1 MSKGK
6 ILIVED
12 NKEILYTNKTLLEL
26 EDYEVL
32 TATTLESAR
41 KQNAENYPD
50 LILLDIM
57 LPDGNGKDFCREIR
71 ENNDV
76 SILFLSALNNKQ
88 DVLDGLRAG
97 GDDYLPK
104 PYLMDELLLRVNSLM
119 RRRKSVEHTFTCGSL
134 KLYHYS
140 AKAELYDEDLL
151 LKPKEFRVLELLCM
165 NPAKTFSPEE
175 IYLTVWGVTGN
186 GNFQPLYNVISSLK
200 SKLND
205 FEYAISKISD
215 GYIWVKL

>member
-26 EDYEVL
+26 EDYEVF
-32 TATTLESAR
+32 TATSLESAR
-41 KQNAENYPD
+41 KQNAEHYPD
-50 LILLDIM
+50 LIILDIM

-71 ENNDV
+71 SGNDV
-76 SILFLSALNNKQ
+76 SILFLSALNNKN
-88 DVLDGLRAG
+88 DVLDGLKAG

-119 RRRKSVEHTFTCGSL
+119 RRRKNVEYTFTCGNL
-134 KLYHYS
+134 KLFHFS
-140 AKAELYDEDLL
+140 AKAELNEEDLY
-151 LKPKEFRVLELLCM
+151 LKPKEFRVLELLCT
-165 NPAKTFSPEE
+165 NPGKVFSPEE
-175 IYLTVWGVTGN
+175 IYLTVWGVSGN
-186 GNFQPLYNVISSLK
+186 NNYQPLYNVISSLK
-200 SKLND
+200 SKLSGFD
-205 FEYAISKISD
+205 YAIAKISD

>member
-1 MSKGK
+1 MSNGK

-12 NKEILYTNKTLLEL
+12 NKDILYTNKTLLEL
-26 EDYEVL
+26 EDYEVM

-41 KQNAENYPD
+41 KINASSHPD

-71 ENNDV
+71 EGNDV
-76 SILFLSALNNKQ
+76 SILFLSALNDKH

-119 RRRKSVEHTFTCGSL
+119 RRRKSVAPSFICGDL
-134 KLYHYS
+134 KLLHYS
-140 AKAELYDEDLL
+140 AKAELRGEDLFL
-151 LKPKEFRVLELLCM
+151 QPKEFRVLELLCM
-165 NPAKTFSPEE
+165 NAAKTFSPED
-175 IYLTVWGVTGN
+175 IYLAVWGVSGN
-186 GNFQPLYNVISSLK
+186 GNYQPLYNVISALK
-200 SKLND
+200 GKLTD
-205 FEYAISKISD
+205 FDYSIEKTAD
-215 GYIWVKL
+215 GYIWIKQ